1 MRMQRLVLC
10 TVSFVLLL
18 VVVAGA
24 RAPVSPREAPA
35 GTMTAQKKEMKGMG
49 KMPMKMEMATEGIF
63 EGVGKVIALVPS
75 KSQLVVGHEEIKGFM
90 KAMPM
95 GMGYAVE
102 SAELFKGLKPGDA
115 ITFKIDAA
123 KKKIIAIEEV
133 P

>member
-1 MRMQRLVLC
+1 
-10 TVSFVLLL
+10 
-18 VVVAGA
+18 
-24 RAPVSPREAPA
+24 
-35 GTMTAQKKEMKGMG
+35 MG

-102 SAELFKGLKPGDA
+102 SAELFMGLKPGDA

-123 KKKIIAIEEV
+123 KKKIIAIEVV